1 MYTMDGEMEREI
13 SDTEIE
19 LFQILEKISMQVEFI
34 DGVNDD
40 CYDDIGRQ
48 ELIDFIKTN
57 PDATTG
63 IIILQGMT
71 IGQKREKQCSKILVK
86 RGAKKQHD

>member
-1 MYTMDGEMEREI
+1 MEREI

-19 LFQILEKISMQVEFI
+19 LFQILEKIYKQVEFI

-71 IGQKREKQCSKILVK
+71 IGQKRKKAVFK
-86 RGAKKQHD
+86 NFGKKKNKKQHD